1 MKKISV
7 IIPVY
12 NVEKYLYRCVDSVLG
27 QTYYNI
33 EVILIDDGSTDSSPE
48 ICDEYQK
55 RDKRVKVIHKKNSG
69 AASSRNIGLSSAK
82 GDYIAFIDSDDYI
95 ELDMYEN
102 MMKINEEYNCD
113 IVLCDCYKENK
124 TKREIFTHNIRE

>member
-33 EVILIDDGSTDSSPE
+33 EVILIDDGSIDSSSE

-69 AASSRNIGLSSAK
+69 SASSRNI
-82 GDYIAFIDSDDYI
+82 
-95 ELDMYEN
+95 
-102 MMKINEEYNCD
+102 
-113 IVLCDCYKENK
+113 
-124 TKREIFTHNIRE
+124 